1 MSRNPQGSP
10 GGLVTPRRGGRH
22 RRVTVLVELLL
33 IIGCAEWVAS
43 HPRYCLVFDFDAPIG
58 EHCLRYSSFF
68 VDERDHAIR
77 RGDYVAFRAR
87 GMTPFYPDGTR
98 VVKEVAG
105 VSGDHVVVNPMGV
118 WVNEVQRG
126 TLPHAQVGGR
136 LWRMGRRPED
146 FERDERVPAHRW
158 WVMGTSLHS
167 FDSRYWG
174 YISDEQVIG
183 RARPLW

>member
-1 MSRNPQGSP
+1 MSRNPKGP
-10 GGLVTPRRGGRH
+10 HGGHVTPRRGRH
-22 RRVTVLVELLL
+22 RRVKVLVELLL
-33 IIGCAEWVAS
+33 IVGCAEWVAS

-68 VDERDHAIR
+68 VDERDHVIR
-77 RGDYVAFRAR
+77 RGDYVAFLAR

-105 VSGDHVVVNPMGV
+105 VSGDHVVVNSLGV